1 MPPIVATID
10 VERPAADVFS
20 YATDPSRF
28 SEWQKGVIDGR
39 TDEPGVPS
47 VGIRCVTTRR
57 VGFADRPVTSEIT
70 HIDAPKT
77 WGVRGIDGPIRA
89 TVDVTVEPL
98 SDSASRLTI
107 TVDFEGRGIGTIF
120 VPLFVLREARKEM
133 PDNLAALKRRLE
145 EGDVAG

>member
-10 VERPAADVFS
+10 VERPATDVFS

-28 SEWQKGVIDGR
+28 SEWQKGFVNGR
-39 TDEPGVPS
+39 TDEPGLPN
-47 VGIRCVTTRR
+47 VGGRCVTTRR

-89 TVDVTVEPL
+89 IVDVTVEPL
-98 SDSASRLTI
+98 GDSSSRLTI
-107 TVDFEGRGIGTIF
+107 SIDFEGRGIGMIL

-133 PDNLAALKRRLE
+133 PANLAALKQRLE
-145 EGDVAG
+145 GATRR